1 MTPISSPYDVRLV
14 ILIGVAIN
22 VIESLALATDTDPD
36 KILAEHLYLTN
47 KSVHETGEALYLDYL
62 ASNYPLLQEVI
73 S

>member
-1 MTPISSPYDVRLV
+1 M
-14 ILIGVAIN
+14 N

-47 KSVHETGEALYLDYL
+47 KQVHEMGEQVYIDELTD
-62 ASNYPLLQEVI
+62 NYPLLQEAI

>member
-1 MTPISSPYDVRLV
+1 MTPISSPCDVRLV
-14 ILIGVAIN
+14 TLIGVAMN

-47 KSVHETGEALYLDYL
+47 KRVHEIGEDLYLEDL
-62 ASNYPLLQEVI
+62 TSNYPLLQQAI

>member
-1 MTPISSPYDVRLV
+1 MTPISSAYDVRLV
-14 ILIGVAIN
+14 TLIGVAIN

-47 KSVHETGEALYLDYL
+47 KQVHELGEQSYIDDLTD
-62 ASNYPLLQEVI
+62 NYPMLCEAI